1 MTYKL
6 GKEKSIK
13 WINVYQSLPVNV
25 TFWHLW
31 GRWISRQI
39 KKMSNPRG
47 HARGEDGNMWNWTM
61 HRLLVDLR
69 GHSDV
74 KRNHSNIQEG
84 FLSKREVWEKF
95 KRYGW
100 LNSTDSKSFSK
111 IKCLCV
117 RCSKPLEQNH
127 SLHFRSM
134 VAYYSNF
141 FYFHQ
146 KPIFSTI
153 WFPLKQCSIVNYS
166 LTSALGKHSLNSVI
180 FSYHW

>member
-1 MTYKL
+1 
-6 GKEKSIK
+6 
-13 WINVYQSLPVNV
+13 
-25 TFWHLW
+25 
-31 GRWISRQI
+31 
-39 KKMSNPRG
+39 MSFG
-47 HARGEDGNMWNWTM
+47 T
-61 HRLLVDLR
+61 RLLDVR

-180 FSYHW
+180 LSLTNSVPYKSTLKHKQQSSQTWLYYERQ